1 MGAFCCFAGR
11 RSGLLKAARRLAAVI
26 SSVKQTMFKA
36 EQHDNLTAK
45 LDQIEARYSEIETQL
60 AEPLFARN
68 SAKLVALSK
77 EKGRLKTIVAKY
89 RQYKKIQADI
99 EQAEQILADSS
110 ADHDFKALAE
120 EEIQQLED
128 KKATVLEQITHSM
141 VMSDDM
147 DIDAVILEI
156 RAGTGGEEAALFAR
170 DLYEMYSRYAEM
182 RRWKVEQLDF
192 STAEKGG
199 FREVI
204 LSIKG
209 PGVWSEL
216 GYEGGGHRVQRVP
229 ETEAQ
234 GRIHTSAA
242 TVAVLPEPEEL
253 DIQIAPSDV
262 IEHVSRASGPGGQNV
277 NKVSSAIKLEH
288 IPTGI
293 TVHMQDEKS
302 QHKNRAKAWRL
313 LRSRVYEFHLSKKT
327 AERDSQRKNMIGSGD
342 RSEKIRTY
350 NFPQNRVTDHR
361 LNLSLYSLDRIM
373 AGDLSDLVAA
383 LKDYDMQQRL
393 KNL

>member
-1 MGAFCCFAGR
+1 M
-11 RSGLLKAARRLAAVI
+11 
-26 SSVKQTMFKA
+26 
-36 EQHDNLTAK
+36 TAK

-60 AEPLFARN
+60 AEPLFARD

-77 EKGRLKTIVAKY
+77 EQGKLKTIVMKY
-89 RQYKKIQADI
+89 RQFKKLHADI

-120 EEIQQLED
+120 EEIQQLEE
-128 KKATVLEQITHSM
+128 KKNALLEQIMHTL

-170 DLYEMYSRYAEM
+170 DLYNMYTRYAEM

-192 STAEKGG
+192 SVAEKGG

-204 LSIKG
+204 LSVKG

-253 DIQIAPSDV
+253 DIQISPSDV
-262 IEHVSRASGPGGQNV
+262 IEHVCRSSGPGGQNV
-277 NKVSSAIKLEH
+277 NKVSSAIRLEH
-288 IPTGI
+288 IATGI

-313 LRSRVYEFHLSKKT
+313 LRSRVYDHFQSQKT

-361 LNLSLYSLDRIM
+361 LNLSLYTLDRIIG
-373 AGDLSDLVAA
+373 GDMSELVAA
-383 LKDYDMQQRL
+383 MKEYDIQQRL